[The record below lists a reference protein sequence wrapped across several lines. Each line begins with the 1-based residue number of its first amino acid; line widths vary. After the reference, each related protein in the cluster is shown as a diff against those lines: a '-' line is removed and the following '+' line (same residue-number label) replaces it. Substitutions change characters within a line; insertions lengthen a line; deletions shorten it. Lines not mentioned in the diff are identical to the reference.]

1 MAISRMQEPRQLYG
15 LGSLVRKITRPI
27 KKAVKGVSKIAKSPI
42 GKMALLA
49 AAGYGLGAVGPGGFS
64 KARMLSRLGLGS
76 LTPGTTLP
84 GTTTGPSFFSTLNPF
99 GKNFSMKNLG
109 ITAGAAG
116 FLLPFVA
123 PKLLAPKEEDVE
135 AIDYTVQP
143 EGIAAIVNQAK
154 DYYRTG
160 GGGNLDFMARKE
172 YVLPNFYAAE
182 GGIAD
187 LRPGYRVGGA
197 SGREYDQQG
206 SNTTPRGGG
215 ADASKDDFSPPPTG
229 GGGDDNRNQIPSLLK
244 NAYGIVSPFI
254 DPRSGVG
261 KAKTILDLILFK
273 KGNVDDQD
281 LILETGDQT
290 LPGSNL
296 RTEVTDI
303 DLKRA
308 KEPMTQMMDY
318 DTYKSVNPSSKITP
332 YEFEELKKGNI
343 TQTGT
348 FTAADGGRA
357 RLNEGGDLL
366 ALGEG
371 FKSERLNKM
380 AMDMFGKT
388 LRELNADEMEMLRD
402 EFNIM
407 KGVTEAKEGGLMNLN
422 GLEMD
427 FRANGGFVP
436 IGAREKADDVPARLS
451 KNEFVMT
458 ADAVRGA
465 GGGSIERGAQKMY
478 NTMKELESRVV

>member
-357 RLNEGGDLL
+357 GAEG
-366 ALGEG
+366 
-371 FKSERLNKM
+371 
-380 AMDMFGKT
+380 
-388 LRELNADEMEMLRD
+388 
-402 EFNIM
+402 
-407 KGVTEAKEGGLMNLN
+407 GGLMNLN